1 MPPKRKADDTHD
13 EVEQDIVDGPSGE
26 HVASTSTA
34 KRARVSE
41 PVAEASSSNRTVDAK
56 TMGWQDIVLVGE
68 DEITHWLRDIGNI
81 NSNSYSRFMKAKG
94 ATGGASNGTYYAAY
108 VYFEKVRIL
117 QRRKKTVKREK
128 NETETGPNGFP
139 LQDRSKVWVYTG
151 H

>member
-68 DEITHWLRDIGNI
+68 DEVLNLVCAVHNDISPI
-81 NSNSYSRFMKAKG
+81 CEHRVTSPYSKHRF
-94 ATGGASNGTYYAAY
+94 
-108 VYFEKVRIL
+108 L
-117 QRRKKTVKREK
+117 
-128 NETETGPNGFP
+128 
-139 LQDRSKVWVYTG
+139 
-151 H
+151 